1 MYAVVAKR
9 TPDGGFEFVPPVEID
24 VPEETQGTSVLDDF
38 ARWAAARY
46 RKEMEGKEEAHD
58 VKR

>member
-9 TPDGGFEFVPPVEID
+9 TPDGGFEFVPPVEIE
-24 VPEETQGTSVLDDF
+24 VPGERQDTSVLDDF

-46 RKEMEGKEEAHD
+46 RKEMEGKEETHD
-58 VKR
+58 A

>member
-24 VPEETQGTSVLDDF
+24 VPGERQDISMLDDF

-46 RKEMEGKEEAHD
+46 RKEMEGKEEAHG
-58 VKR
+58 

>member
-24 VPEETQGTSVLDDF
+24 APGETRGAL
-38 ARWAAARY
+38 
-46 RKEMEGKEEAHD
+46 
-58 VKR
+58 

>member
-24 VPEETQGTSVLDDF
+24 VPGERQDTSVLDDF
-38 ARWAAARY
+38 ARLAAARY

-58 VKR
+58 A

>member
-24 VPEETQGTSVLDDF
+24 VPDERQDISMLDDF

-46 RKEMEGKEEAHD
+46 RKEMEGKEEAHG
-58 VKR
+58 

>member
-9 TPDGGFEFVPPVEID
+9 TPDGGFEFVPPVEIE
-24 VPEETQGTSVLDDF
+24 VPGERQDTSVLDDF

-46 RKEMEGKEEAHD
+46 RKEMEGQEEAHG
-58 VKR
+58 

>member
-9 TPDGGFEFVPPVEID
+9 TPDGGFEFVPPVEIN
-24 VPEETQGTSVLDDF
+24 VPGERQDTSVLDDF

-46 RKEMEGKEEAHD
+46 RKEMEGKEEAHG
-58 VKR
+58 

>member
-9 TPDGGFEFVPPVEID
+9 TPDGGFEFVPPVEIE
-24 VPEETQGTSVLDDF
+24 VPGERQDTSVLDDF

-58 VKR
+58 A

>member
-24 VPEETQGTSVLDDF
+24 VPGEMQDTSVLDDF

-46 RKEMEGKEEAHD
+46 RKEMEEKEEAHE
-58 VKR
+58 

>member
-9 TPDGGFEFVPPVEID
+9 TPDGGFEFVPPVKIN
-24 VPEETQGTSVLDDF
+24 VPGERQDTSVLDDF

-46 RKEMEGKEEAHD
+46 RKEMEGKEEAHE
-58 VKR
+58 